1 MPPGHRPVSSSTP
14 RTYTTADAAER
25 RANADRAR
33 FDRATT
39 TADTAERRANANR
52 TPAPSYGSANAA
64 EHRAIDQGV
73 RSSQRLA
80 IGAKGDDVKK
90 LQTLLAQRLEVI
102 GNKET
107 DPKKKAEYLKA
118 AEFMKNH
125 IDGDFGPK
133 TQNAVKLYQRAQ
145 GLLVDGIVADQTW
158 TDLLSVG
165 LEKAKPGSVL
175 VGTAQPPAPP
185 ASVPGQVDDFVPAG
199 GGGGGRVIR
208 S

>member
-1 MPPGHRPVSSSTP
+1 MPPGHRPVSSSSP

-33 FDRATT
+33 FDRAHTS
-39 TADTAERRANANR
+39 ADTAERRANANR

-64 EHRAIDQGV
+64 EHRAIDNGV
-73 RSSQRLA
+73 RSSHRLA
-80 IGAKGDDVKK
+80 RGAQGEEVKK
-90 LQTLLAQRLEVI
+90 LQTLLAQRLEMI

-107 DPKKKAEYLKA
+107 DPKKKAEYLQMA
-118 AEFMKNH
+118 AFMKSH
-125 IDGDFGPK
+125 VDGDFGPK
-133 TQNAVKLYQRAQ
+133 TQQAVRLYQQAQ
-145 GLLVDGIVADQTW
+145 GLQVDGIVADQTW

-175 VGTAQPPAPP
+175 VGTATPTPP

-199 GGGGGRVIR
+199 GGGGGRVLR